1 MTHPL
6 FTPEARLM
14 LEKDDLAG
22 MEAFCE
28 TLHPATVAETLAEAF
43 PVEDVWRFLNTTSI
57 ANQPAIFVYFRLE
70 WQVELVEG
78 TGRPHMARLIE
89 QMSHDDRADLLRR
102 LEPKVVE
109 SLLRLVDE
117 ADRRDIATLVKYPEN
132 TAGALMTTD
141 YAWLPANITVDE
153 AIDRLRLQAPNSEM
167 IYYVYVVDEQR
178 RLQGVVSLREL
189 IMASR

>member
-1 MTHPL
+1 MAHPL
-6 FTPEARLM
+6 FTPEAQL
-14 LEKDDLAG
+14 LLQTNDTAA
-22 MEAFCE
+22 METFCE
-28 TLHPATVAETLAEAF
+28 TLHPATVAETLSESF
-43 PVEDVWRFLNTTSI
+43 PVADVWRFLRSAPIQTQ
-57 ANQPAIFVYFRLE
+57 AAYFRPE
-70 WQVELVEG
+70 RPVQMVNG
-78 TGRPHMARLIE
+78 AGREQMAQLIE
-89 QMSHDDRADLLRR
+89 KMSHDDRADLLRR
-102 LEPKVVE
+102 LPENVQE

-117 ADRRDIATLVKYPEN
+117 ADRKDIAALVKYPEN